1 MKYAEIIKLI
11 EAGYSRDEIIAMQ
24 ESPQDDQQ
32 DAQQDPAQGDQHDSA
47 QGDQQDPAL
56 GDFSG
61 MMEEM
66 KNIFTDFK
74 NELQAINIM
83 NSQQRQD
90 IEETSEDIIAN
101 IINPFNHD
109 KKK

>member
-24 ESPQDDQQ
+24 GDQGDQ
-32 DAQQDPAQGDQHDSA
+32 GDQQDPAQGDQQDPP
-47 QGDQQDPAL
+47 QGDQQDPPQ

-61 MMEEM
+61 VMEEM
-66 KNIFTDFK
+66 KNIFSEFK
-74 NELQAINIM
+74 NELQAMNIM
-83 NSQQRQD
+83 NSQQRKD
-90 IEETSEDIIAN
+90 VEETSEDIIAN
-101 IINPFNHD
+101 IINPFDHD